1 MMTWGIAF
9 LVGAVLAWV
18 FAMILADHKIS
29 SLEAKVEKLL
39 QDRTYLREALAKS
52 RQQAKQLLDR
62 YRALEAE
69 HTNHV
74 TTNREN
80 MLSLHWEVVK
90 AFEASKGLE
99 DRLEQVEAEKL
110 MFAQQLAKELSN
122 VRTAPPQLIV
132 REDPHTNAKLEATLA
147 RLEAATEKIE
157 TLKAERELLVE
168 HSRYEIGLLQENVMH
183 TNERL
188 SALIVENQDL
198 ASRVEQLQT
207 RVNTDRSK
215 MQRMRAQLLD
225 LRTENSTLQ
234 ASLIARHNINST
246 PLDGLADVV
255 PPL

>member
-9 LVGAVLAWV
+9 LIGAVAAWV
-18 FAMILADHKIS
+18 LAMLMADRKIS
-29 SLEAKVEKLL
+29 ALEAKVEKLL
-39 QDRTYLREALAKS
+39 QDRAYLRAALLKS
-52 RQQAKQLLDR
+52 REHAKQLLSR
-62 YRALEAE
+62 YRTLEAE
-69 HTNHV
+69 HTNYV

-80 MLSLHWEVVK
+80 MMSLHWEVVK

-99 DRLEQVEAEKL
+99 DRLQQVEAEKL
-110 MFAQQLAKELSN
+110 LFAQQLAKELST
-122 VRTAPPQLIV
+122 VKATPAPAI
-132 REDPHTNAKLEATLA
+132 REDPQQTQILQATLA

-188 SALIVENQDL
+188 SALVVENQDL
-198 ASRVEQLQT
+198 ATRAERLQDRVSS
-207 RVNTDRSK
+207 DRSK

-225 LRTENSTLQ
+225 LHTENSTLQ
-234 ASLIARHNINST
+234 ASLMAHHNVKNT
-246 PLDGLADVV
+246 TLDGLMDQP